1 MTLFF
6 REQKGRR
13 FLMKLTAKS
22 RSNIIPRCKG
32 LAKEF
37 RGTIIT
43 VLKVDEQGSTF
54 LDINIDSYCEWIPR
68 PEVVRDIK
76 IFIRGFNASTEIKR

>member
-1 MTLFF
+1 MKNQNRSLKLLI
-6 REQKGRR
+6 QKTK
-13 FLMKLTAKS
+13 FPDELSKV
-22 RSNIIPRCKG
+22 I
-32 LAKEF
+32 AKEF

-54 LDINIDSYCEWIPR
+54 LNINIDGYCEWLPR

-76 IFIRGFNASTEIKR
+76 IFIRGFNAAIEIEE